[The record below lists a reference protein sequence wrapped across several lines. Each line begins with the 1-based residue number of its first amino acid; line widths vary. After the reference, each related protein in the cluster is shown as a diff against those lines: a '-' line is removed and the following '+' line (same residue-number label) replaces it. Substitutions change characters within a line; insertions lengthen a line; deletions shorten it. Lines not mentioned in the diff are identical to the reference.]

1 MATKADRDEDEK
13 DTDKDEADED
23 AAPAKKAGAKADLK
37 KADAKPKPKPDDEED
52 DEDEDDKPAAKPSK
66 AAAKADEDD
75 EEEEAPAPKR
85 AKGPG
90 ARGPGA
96 RSLGRGPGAARKQAQ
111 ADSGGS
117 LGKSVLLFFVIVI
130 GLGALFYALGR
141 ETPAEVA
148 KPKWKVG
155 DVTDVEITLVK
166 SDRVDLACATPDEI
180 AGKHCAFEEKNKP
193 WSKGPSTDD
202 KTTLKPYTTAPP
214 ERFQF
219 LAAGLWSEPAMA
231 MDKLP
236 ATRFSVKCKLKIEG
250 STKNVATKWEPVKD
264 WNDNR
269 DWFAGTLSDCK
280 VLQP

>member
-23 AAPAKKAGAKADLK
+23 AAPAKKAGAKAELK
-37 KADAKPKPKPDDEED
+37 KADAKPKPQADDEED
-52 DEDEDDKPAAKPSK
+52 DEDEDDEEEDKPAAKPSK
-66 AAAKADEDD
+66 AAAKADD
-75 EEEEAPAPKR
+75 EEAPAPKR

-96 RSLGRGPGAARKQAQ
+96 RPRGPGAARKQAQ

-141 ETPAEVA
+141 ETPNEVA

-166 SDRVDLACATPDEI
+166 SDRVDLACATTDEI

-202 KTTLKPYTTAPP
+202 KTTLKPYTTVPP

-250 STKNVATKWEPVKD
+250 STKSVATKWEPVKD
-264 WNDNR
+264 WNDNK
-269 DWFAGTLSDCK
+269 DWSAGTLSDCK
-280 VLQP
+280 LVQP